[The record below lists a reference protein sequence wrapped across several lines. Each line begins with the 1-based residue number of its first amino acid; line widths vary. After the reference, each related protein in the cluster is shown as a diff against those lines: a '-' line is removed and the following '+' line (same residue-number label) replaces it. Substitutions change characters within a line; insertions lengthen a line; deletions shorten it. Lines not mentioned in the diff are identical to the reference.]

1 MSLTLELVILYS
13 LSEPTV
19 QPATPNLSLMAQI
32 KGRRFLSN
40 GVRSSLRM
48 TWNKPEHR
56 QDFCLMVETHLADF
70 IIPHVLTSS
79 DKWLSR
85 LSLPRSPKQPR
96 VGQNITSPGLCSG
109 QCLFW
114 EKQL

>member
-1 MSLTLELVILYS
+1 MSLNPELVILYS

-19 QPATPNLSLMAQI
+19 QPATRNLSLIAQI

-40 GVRSSLRM
+40 GIRSLLRM

-56 QDFCLMVETHLADF
+56 RDFCLMIETHLTDF
-70 IIPHVLTSS
+70 LIPHVLTSS
-79 DKWLSR
+79 DKWLFGR
-85 LSLPRSPKQPR
+85 SLPRSPKQPH